1 MKSLVEDKKKYIY
14 SILLFGLLLALTF
27 YIIFKDQ
34 DLLSV
39 LPQVLKANPLYIAL
53 GIVFMFGFLCCEA
66 ANIYFLTT
74 AFGEK
79 AKFFNC
85 IKYAFVGFYFSGIT
99 PSSSGGQPAQVYY
112 MSKDKIKVGAA
123 TLSFLIMLASLQFVT
138 LLLGVI
144 MLILKGGIVFANMGG
159 IWALFIYGSLF
170 YIFLIFLLLC
180 AIFSE
185 SLLKKLVVGT
195 VALLARMHLVKNQYS
210 TTKKAMGMI
219 QNYISCAGYIKQN
232 PSVLFKTMGIS
243 TCQVLFQF
251 SVPFFVYKAFG
262 LHGFSYLDILALQT
276 VLTICVS
283 SLPLPGAV
291 GASEGSF
298 LKMFYVIFG
307 AELVLP
313 AMLLNR
319 GISFYLLLIV
329 SGVVTMATH
338 FKILRKSKKAK

>member
-1 MKSLVEDKKKYIY
+1 MKSLVEDKKKYIL

-27 YIIFKDQ
+27 YMIFKDQ

-79 AKFFNC
+79 ARFLNC
-85 IKYAFVGFYFSGIT
+85 LKYAFVGFYFSGIT

-138 LLLGVI
+138 LILGVV
-144 MLILKGGIVFANMGG
+144 MLLVKGGIVFANMGG

-170 YIFLIFLLLC
+170 YIFLILLLLC
-180 AIFSE
+180 AIFSQ

-195 VALLARMHLVKNQYS
+195 VALLARLHLVKNQYS
-210 TTKKAMGMI
+210 TTKKVMGMI

-232 PSVLFKTMGIS
+232 PLMLFKTMGIS
-243 TCQVLFQF
+243 TCQILFQF

-262 LHGFSYLDILALQT
+262 LHGFGYLDILALQT
-276 VLTICVS
+276 ILTICVS

-329 SGVVTMATH
+329 SGIVTMVMH
-338 FKILRKSKKAK
+338 FKILRKPKKIK